1 MTVTGKTRNQVD
13 AEKEAAEALAEI
25 ARLLNAL
32 QTTDWYV
39 TRLTETGVP
48 VPEPILSERQAARQR
63 ISDLRIKTEGATPWH

>member
-1 MTVTGKTRNQVD
+1 MTVTGKTRDQVD
-13 AEKEAAEALAEI
+13 AEKVVAEAQAEI
-25 ARLLNAL
+25 GRLLVNL

-39 TRLTETGVP
+39 TRLAETGVP